1 MVRSISFRV
10 TLALGLVTFLSQTM
24 ARTAH
29 ALVAAQAEV
38 GKRTGKFGSDPKSN
52 VTATELQLTAQIDP
66 IPLVPVGFGLTIATS
81 QLQVTDSTVDKYSG
95 LFVVPHV
102 SAWVPNP
109 TDFKPFARVGY
120 AVYGT
125 IAGSGKTAAGVDVA
139 ESYTVTGLW
148 LGAGVKY
155 SILPLVAAMFEYQ
168 IFNPKVKINKL
179 EVAGTDFSSA
189 ADTPTLSTS
198 TILLGVE
205 AGI

>member
-1 MVRSISFRV
+1 MVRSFGFRIA
-10 TLALGLVTFLSQTM
+10 LALGLVTFLSQTL
-24 ARTAH
+24 AGTAQ

-52 VTATELQLTAQIDP
+52 VTATELQLTAQVDP
-66 IPLVPVGFGLTIATS
+66 IPLVPIGFGLTIATS
-81 QLQVTDSTVDKYSG
+81 QMKVTDSNVDKYNA
-95 LFVVPHV
+95 LFVVPHI

-139 ESYTVTGLW
+139 EAYTATGLW
-148 LGAGVKY
+148 VGAGVKY
-155 SILPLVAAMFEYQ
+155 SILPLVAAILEYQ
-168 IFNPKVKINKL
+168 IFNPKVKVNKL

-189 ADTPTLSTS
+189 VDTPTLSTS